1 MPALRFLFSAGP
13 EGRADD
19 DDDVVVD
26 ECEVVDEF
34 VVVVDECE
42 VVDEFVE

>member
-1 MPALRFLFSAGP
+1 MT
-13 EGRADD
+13 
-19 DDDVVVD
+19 DDVVVD

>member
-1 MPALRFLFSAGP
+1 MSALRFLFRAGP
-13 EGRADD
+13 EGMT
-19 DDDVVVD
+19 DDVVVD